1 MDLFFGIFIWQLD
14 NRGKLRLVDKV
25 FVKIRLGGQEW
36 TLLILF
42 IKKYYVLGP
51 TSKKFEVIRSPWDLN
66 V

>member
-25 FVKIRLGGQEW
+25 FVKIRLGG
-36 TLLILF
+36 TRVDPFDF
-42 IKKYYVLGP
+42 IYKKYYVLGP
-51 TSKKFEVIRSPWDLN
+51 TSKKLGIRSPWDLN